1 MMFVDH
7 KSGLEDERPY
17 RRSFGH
23 TSKRSRNLVG
33 IYSAVKGH
41 GEDEATLRQLLIE
54 YVYFFL
60 LFIALIADFKFQ
72 LFNGNIIC

>member
-54 YVYFFL
+54 Y
-60 LFIALIADFKFQ
+60 
-72 LFNGNIIC
+72 ICINWSE